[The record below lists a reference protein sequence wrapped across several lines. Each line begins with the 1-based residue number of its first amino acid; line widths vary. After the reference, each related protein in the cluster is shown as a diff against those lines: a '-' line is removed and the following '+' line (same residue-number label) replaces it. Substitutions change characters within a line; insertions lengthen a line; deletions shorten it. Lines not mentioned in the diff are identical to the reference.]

1 VRVSQTYNQAVSGR
15 TMIVS
20 SAGLY
25 GTSAST
31 ERIKHNIKPYAINKD
46 VLLQL
51 EPVMFNYIQSIDENQ
66 NPEYGFIAE
75 DADRLGLYELV
86 GYDKDSLPDY
96 FAYEK
101 LPVFLLQVI
110 KDQEVRIKILE
121 GK

>member
-1 VRVSQTYNQAVSGR
+1 
-15 TMIVS
+15 MIVS

-31 ERIKHNIKPYAINKD
+31 ERIKHNIRPYAINKD

-51 EPVMFNYIQSIDENQ
+51 EPVMFNYIESIDEDQ

-86 GYDKDSLPDY
+86 GYDKDGLPDY

-110 KDQEVRIKILE
+110 KDQEARIKILE